1 MTRSTRPASLSLYPF
16 ASFLSV
22 LALLFSSPP
31 ARAQS
36 AIANVLQVGTYK
48 GKPGAFTKLQ
58 DAVDAAQPGDWILIA
73 PAPIMRKVPPM
84 PASSSPLRTSTFVA
98 WTAT

>member
-1 MTRSTRPASLSLYPF
+1 MTRSTRPASLSLYRF

-73 PAPIMRKVPPM
+73 PGTYHEEGS
-84 PASSSPLRTSTFVA
+84 ASAGVFITTPTSTFVA